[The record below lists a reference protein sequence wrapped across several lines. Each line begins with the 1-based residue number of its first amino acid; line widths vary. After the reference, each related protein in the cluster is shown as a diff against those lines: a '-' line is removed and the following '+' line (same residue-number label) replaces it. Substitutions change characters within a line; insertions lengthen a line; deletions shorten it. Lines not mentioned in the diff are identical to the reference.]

1 MKSLLLAAAIAATF
15 TVPALAQSIEIDD
28 PYARTSRPG
37 APSGAI
43 FMMLKNM
50 SDTDDRLVAAQFEGA
65 RKTELHTHEMN
76 AETGV
81 ARMIEVEEGFEL
93 PAKSMTPLARGGN
106 HIMLMGLE
114 DPLEEGGMISVT
126 LTFEQAGEIEIMVP
140 VDSSRDA
147 GHGHGGHGHGHK
159 HGHDGHEHSH
169 GSDS

>member
-1 MKSLLLAAAIAATF
+1 
-15 TVPALAQSIEIDD
+15 
-28 PYARTSRPG
+28 
-37 APSGAI
+37 
-43 FMMLKNM
+43 
-50 SDTDDRLVAAQFEGA
+50 
-65 RKTELHTHEMN
+65 ELHTHEMN

-114 DPLEEGGMISVT
+114 NPLEEGGMISVT

-159 HGHDGHEHSH
+159 HGHDGHGHSH